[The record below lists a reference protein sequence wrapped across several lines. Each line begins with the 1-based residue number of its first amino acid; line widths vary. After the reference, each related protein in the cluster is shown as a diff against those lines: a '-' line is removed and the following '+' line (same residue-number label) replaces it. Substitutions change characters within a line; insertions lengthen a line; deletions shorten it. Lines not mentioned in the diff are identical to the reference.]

1 MGKRSRIRK
10 KKPTRRSRR
19 RLNRRV
25 SRKRLRRLVDAGVNS
40 LKGARANST
49 LKRKRSDT
57 AMTNDKKSR
66 PTLRLPKPED
76 PGDELKVLSADS
88 PGSQKPKID
97 PWDKYEL
104 DRFEFPAYGNVYQV
118 RNAQRALDA
127 ELRSLSV
134 EDEDALSLEA
144 RLQRMHPA
152 QLEKLKKKYKK
163 YPHAAEHLSRQKKI
177 IHLILENPGY
187 TTEQIATMFS

>member
-1 MGKRSRIRK
+1 
-10 KKPTRRSRR
+10 
-19 RLNRRV
+19 
-25 SRKRLRRLVDAGVNS
+25 
-40 LKGARANST
+40 
-49 LKRKRSDT
+49 
-57 AMTNDKKSR
+57 MTNNKKRR
-66 PTLRLPKPED
+66 PTLILPKPED
-76 PGDELKVLSADS
+76 PGDELTILVANS

-104 DRFEFPAYGNVYQV
+104 NRFESPAYITVSQV

-134 EDEDALSLEA
+134 EDDDAQSLEA
-144 RLQRMHPA
+144 RLQRMDPA
-152 QLEKLKKKYKK
+152 PLEKLKKKYEK

-187 TTEQIATMFS
+187 TAEQIATMFS